1 MPIVKVPVKRGL
13 AALLWQFIEPLNYNQ
28 EFKEKFGDT
37 HLNILLNPK
46 DQKWAALLKI
56 EKGTIDAVSV
66 RNDEETLKSLKI
78 DSLFEAPAEM
88 FLNLFSDG
96 LAAGPLLIKMIT
108 RKIKIKGLRK
118 MMALKEIFDL
128 LA

>member
-1 MPIVKVPVKRGL
+1 MPIVKQKVRRGL
-13 AALLWQFIEPLNYNQ
+13 AALLWQFIEPLNSNK

-37 HLNILLNPK
+37 NLSILLNPK

-56 EKGTIDAVSV
+56 EKGTIEADSV
-66 RNDEETLKSLKI
+66 RNDEETLNDLQL
-78 DSLFEAPAEM
+78 DSLFEAPAET

-96 LAAGPLLIKMIT
+96 LSAGPLLIKMIT

-118 MMALKEIFDL
+118 MMALKEIFEL

>member
-1 MPIVKVPVKRGL
+1 MAILKQKIKRGL
-13 AALLWQFIEPLNYNQ
+13 AALFWQFIEPLNFNE

-56 EKGTIDAVSV
+56 EKGTIDAVSTK
-66 RNDEETLKSLKI
+66 NDEETLKTLEF

-88 FLNLFSDG
+88 FLNLFADG
-96 LAAGPLLIKMIT
+96 LSAGPLLIKMIT

>member
-1 MPIVKVPVKRGL
+1 MPIVKQEVKRGL
-13 AALLWQFIEPLNYNQ
+13 AALLWQFLEPLNVNK

-46 DQKWAALLKI
+46 DQKWAAMLKI
-56 EKGTIDAVSV
+56 NNGTINVTSSK
-66 RNDEETLKSLKI
+66 NDEETLKTLEY
-78 DSLFEAPAEM
+78 DSLFEAPAET
-88 FLNLFSDG
+88 FLNLFSAG
-96 LAAGPLLIKMIT
+96 LSAGPLLIKMIT